1 MTRSAQ
7 FLSLLRDS
15 AHACARHRVD
25 SPRKRLFFWERRLLR
40 CTQFLH
46 SKFFFE
52 NLGAEI
58 PEKDIRDRTGVEIR
72 KSCRRFRCWSRRE
85 SAWPISEG
93 ISAMGG
99 TPGPAP
105 RSMQLCRPS
114 ILSYLQRFNK
124 KRRISYKIELQL
136 RPRTEASTP
145 RIKEPVKLPYRATR
159 APAQG
164 DGKPQPASIT
174 IPRWR
179 DEKRAI

>member
-1 MTRSAQ
+1 
-7 FLSLLRDS
+7 
-15 AHACARHRVD
+15 
-25 SPRKRLFFWERRLLR
+25 LLR
-40 CTQFLH
+40 CTQFLR
-46 SKFFFE
+46 SNSFFE
-52 NLGAEI
+52 NFAAEF
-58 PEKDIRDRTGVEIR
+58 PEKYIRDRTGVDIR

-105 RSMQLCRPS
+105 RSMQLSHPS
-114 ILSYLQRFNK
+114 LLSYLQRFNK
-124 KRRISYKIELQL
+124 KRRISYKINLQL
-136 RPRTEASTP
+136 RPRTETPTP

-159 APAQG
+159 TPAQA